1 VHALAVESQSLV
13 GFAQTARALAAGT
26 RAAGLNVP
34 AFRTPPKR
42 SDAVRTIRK
51 LPGGT
56 VVAVRV
62 RGRPREEVVGDMV
75 EGVVQANGLSG
86 KAAAHLR
93 RALLDA
99 VLGGPKTTQ
108 PAAA

>member
-1 VHALAVESQSLV
+1 MLWEWSRRASSGLPRLLA
-13 GFAQTARALAAGT
+13 ALAAGA
-26 RAAGLNVP
+26 RAAGLIVP

-51 LPGGT
+51 LPGGA

-62 RGRPREEVVGDMV
+62 RDRGRTEIVVDMV
-75 EGVVQANGLSG
+75 EGVVQANGLRG
-86 KAAAHLR
+86 EAAERLR
-93 RALLDA
+93 AVLLGA
-99 VLGGPKTTQ
+99 VLGGPKTSA